1 MTLGIAGIVAAYIL
15 IGLLLLSINLYSRWA
30 WQVKAAATILTSA
43 FYVITY
49 FSLPPLLGWPTTQ
62 SPPAQFLLVSTH
74 VVQPD
79 KETGADGAI
88 YLWLTAIENM
98 HRPAEPRAYRLEYS
112 NTLHEKIIEA
122 ETRMEK
128 DIAQIGEFK
137 RPDDSFNRFEARK
150 RGVKSADIDFYDLP
164 EPLSPEK

>member
-1 MTLGIAGIVAAYIL
+1 
-15 IGLLLLSINLYSRWA
+15 
-30 WQVKAAATILTSA
+30 
-43 FYVITY
+43 
-49 FSLPPLLGWPTTQ
+49 
-62 SPPAQFLLVSTH
+62 
-74 VVQPD
+74 
-79 KETGADGAI
+79 
-88 YLWLTAIENM
+88 M

-112 NTLHEKIIEA
+112 NALHEKIIEA

-137 RPDDSFNRFEARK
+137 RPDDSVNRFEAQK

>member
-1 MTLGIAGIVAAYIL
+1 MALGITGIVAAYTL
-15 IGLLLLSINLYSRWA
+15 IGLLLLSINLYSRWS

-49 FSLPPLLGWPTTQ
+49 FSFPPLLGWPTTQ
-62 SPPAQFLLVSTH
+62 YPPEQFLLVSSH

-79 KETGADGAI
+79 KQTGEDGAI
-88 YLWLTAIENM
+88 YLWLMEIKNL
-98 HRPAEPRAYRLEYS
+98 RNPSEPRAYRLEYS
-112 NTLHEKIIEA
+112 NALHEKIIEA

-128 DIAQIGEFK
+128 DIAQLGEFK
-137 RPDDSFNRFEARK
+137 KPADNFSQLEGQK
-150 RGVKSADIDFYDLP
+150 RGVKSAAIEFYDLP